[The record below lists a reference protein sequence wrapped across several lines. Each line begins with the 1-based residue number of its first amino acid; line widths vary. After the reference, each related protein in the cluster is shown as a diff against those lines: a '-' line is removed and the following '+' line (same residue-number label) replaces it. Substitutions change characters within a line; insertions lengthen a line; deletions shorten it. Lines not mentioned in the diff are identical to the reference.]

1 MQYVTHRDS
10 VYLAKLMY
18 LKGVRLRK
26 RYMGNMGRY
35 AKHMTTTRVVQIE
48 SKTHPRCSAFSTMRT
63 SICSNWGREG
73 ERRNEGREGDGR
85 KGKGRDGEGRGGE
98 GREEGGNVTEREGE
112 EVR

>member
-1 MQYVTHRDS
+1 MSHTHRDS

-26 RYMGNMGRY
+26 RYMGDMGRY

-63 SICSNWGREG
+63 NICCNWGREG
-73 ERRNEGREGDGR
+73 EEGRGTKGEEGRGREGEEGR
-85 KGKGRDGEGRGGE
+85 GETGREGRGGE
-98 GREEGGNVTEREGE
+98 RRGS
-112 EVR
+112 